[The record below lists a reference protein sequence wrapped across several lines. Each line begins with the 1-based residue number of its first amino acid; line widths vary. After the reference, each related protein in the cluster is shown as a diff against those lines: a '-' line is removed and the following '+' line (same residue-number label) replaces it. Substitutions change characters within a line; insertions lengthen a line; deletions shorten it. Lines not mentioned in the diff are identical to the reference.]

1 MPCDHEACGDCRR
14 ASVPLTLP
22 MISLS
27 VELALKVEQTMAEIR
42 LQLPF
47 VWISVRMAREM
58 VSTELVDVPRDL
70 HDSMVVSVGELV
82 ENAVKY
88 GESLPTATKLGLQL
102 SVHPTSIV
110 LQVSNGLTNTTQRE
124 RLEQRIDEIARAPD
138 PEQLYINRLHELP
151 FASESGSKLGLYRV
165 AFEGGC
171 QLSTHFQDQVI
182 TVIATRE
189 IS

>member
-1 MPCDHEACGDCRR
+1 M
-14 ASVPLTLP
+14 T
-22 MISLS
+22 
-27 VELALKVEQTMAEIR
+27 EIR
-42 LQLPF
+42 LQLPY
-47 VWISVRMAREM
+47 VWISVRMARDM
-58 VSTELVDVPRDL
+58 VSTKLASVPTDV

-102 SVHPTSIV
+102 SVQPTNIV
-110 LQVSNGLTNTTQRE
+110 LQVSNGLTDTIRRE
-124 RLEQRIDEIARAPD
+124 RLEERIDQIARAPD
-138 PEQLYINRLHELP
+138 PEQLYMNRLHELP

-182 TVIATRE
+182 TVTATRE
-189 IS
+189 IL